1 MHIPKKIFNQKIID
15 KSMISKE
22 HCPGFKTKFRF
33 QKNAEGHL
41 FWDAS
46 IIALSYLL
54 NFMI

>member
-22 HCPGFKTKFRF
+22 HYTGFKTKFRF

-41 FWDAS
+41 FWDSS